1 MPQRGC
7 GSSPPA
13 PSSDRAPTNR
23 ARRHSQHRRSSGP
36 QCPMHATPQPP
47 PCARG
52 LHRNTP
58 PRE

>member
-7 GSSPPA
+7 GSSTPA
-13 PSSDRAPTNR
+13 PSSDRAPTNKRGDIANTAAAVGHSAQRMQLRNRLR
-23 ARRHSQHRRSSGP
+23 AQG
-36 QCPMHATPQPP
+36 
-47 PCARG
+47 G